1 MNELTL
7 LMSSVLLEA
16 PTNESYSIAAAAIA
30 FGLSALGAGY
40 AEKGIGAAAVG
51 AMAED
56 EDLFTKG
63 LILTVLPETLVI
75 FALIVLV
82 LVLFV

>member
-1 MNELTL
+1 MIETTA
-7 LMSSVLLEA
+7 LMTEVALENGAPVLDA
-16 PTNESYSIAAAAIA
+16 VGAAAIA
-30 FGLSALGAGY
+30 FGLSALAAGY
-40 AEKGIGAAAVG
+40 AERGIGAAAVG

>member
-1 MNELTL
+1 MIDTFPQVAQV
-7 LMSSVLLEA
+7 VLENGPA
-16 PTNESYSIAAAAIA
+16 IDAVGAAAIA

-40 AEKGIGAAAVG
+40 AERGIGAAAVG

-82 LVLFV
+82 LVLFI

>member
-1 MNELTL
+1 MIELSL
-7 LMSSVLLEA
+7 LTAMMLEA
-16 PTNESYSIAAAAIA
+16 PTDESYAIGAAAIA

>member
-1 MNELTL
+1 MEITL
-7 LMSSVLLEA
+7 LTAAVLLQSPA
-16 PTNESYSIAAAAIA
+16 IDAVGAAAIA
-30 FGLSALGAGY
+30 FGLSAIGAGY
-40 AEKGIGAAAVG
+40 AERGIGAAAVG

-56 EDLFTKG
+56 EDLFARG

-82 LVLFV
+82 LVLFVG